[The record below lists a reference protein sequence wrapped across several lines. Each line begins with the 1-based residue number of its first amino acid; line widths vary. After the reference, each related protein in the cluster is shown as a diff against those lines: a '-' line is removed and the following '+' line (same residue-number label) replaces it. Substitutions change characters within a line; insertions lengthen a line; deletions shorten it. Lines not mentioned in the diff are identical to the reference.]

1 MKLTDKISLYF
12 HKTKQIA
19 KKYLPNNI
27 VTLQFFQRHNDVML
41 CGINEAIKL
50 LQDNTDI
57 SKYTIKYL
65 PEGTIIKN
73 REVCLELEGN
83 YHEFGIWEGI
93 IDGILARQSSIAT
106 NAYRIVKAANGKNVV
121 SMADRADHYINQL
134 NDAYAIE
141 VGGIKNHSSYA
152 SSNFDPLRT
161 YGSMPHGLIQMFD
174 GNLVKACEAYHETF
188 PEDELYAL
196 VDFHNDVIGDS
207 LACLKRFKGDL
218 KGVRID
224 TSKSMIDKMFE
235 NDSDSKQFGV
245 TPVQVKNLRKALDEN
260 GGKHVKITVSS
271 GFDAKKITYFESL
284 NTPVDTYGV
293 GEALLKINVHFS
305 ADATRLNGKLIAKAG
320 RGYLENKRLI
330 KYTGNLN

>member
-12 HKTKQIA
+12 HQTKEISE
-19 KKYLPNNI
+19 KYLPNNV

-41 CGINEAIKL
+41 CGINEVIKL
-50 LQDNTDI
+50 LEENTDT

-65 PEGTIIKN
+65 PEGTIVKN
-73 REVCLELEGN
+73 REVCLELEGS
-83 YHEFGIWEGI
+83 YHDFGIWEGI

-106 NAYRIVKAANGKNVV
+106 NAYRIVKAANGKNIV

-134 NDAYAIE
+134 NDAHAIE
-141 VGGIKNHSSYA
+141 VGGIKNHSSFA
-152 SSNFDPLRT
+152 SSNFDASRT
-161 YGSMPHGLIQMFD
+161 YGSMPHALIQMFD
-174 GNLVKACEAYHETF
+174 GDLVKACEAYHNTF

-196 VDFHNDVIGDS
+196 VDFHNDVINDS
-207 LACLKRFKGDL
+207 LACLARFKDEL

-235 NDSDSKQFGV
+235 QDSNQWGV
-245 TPVQVKNLRKALDEN
+245 TPDQVKNLRKALDSH

-271 GFDAKKITYFESL
+271 GFDAKKIAYFESL
-284 NTPVDTYGV
+284 GAPVDTYGV

-330 KYTGNLN
+330 KYSGALNK